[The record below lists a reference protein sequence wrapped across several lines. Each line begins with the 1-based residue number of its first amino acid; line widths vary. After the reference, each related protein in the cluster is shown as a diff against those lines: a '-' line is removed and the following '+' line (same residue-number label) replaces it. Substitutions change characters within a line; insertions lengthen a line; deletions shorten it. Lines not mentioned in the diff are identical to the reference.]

1 MALLVNLR
9 HLETK
14 NVLLKGELAAAELD
28 LAGLDELIRVEQPLE
43 YDLEAQLLDGSV
55 LVQGSL
61 GLDLQCECARC
72 LKPFVHRLEL
82 KGWACHLP
90 LEGEE
95 KALVVND
102 CVDLT
107 PSIREDILLGLPQHP
122 LCRPECGGLP
132 RKTTGKTKKTGRA
145 GAGKDAASAWNELNK
160 LKF

>member
-1 MALLVNLR
+1 MALLVNLH
-9 HLETK
+9 HLEQK

-82 KGWACHLP
+82 TGWACHLT

-95 KALVVND
+95 KALVAND

-132 RKTTGKTKKTGRA
+132 RKTTGKTKKTGLA
-145 GAGKDAASAWNELNK
+145 GSGNSAASLWNELNT
-160 LKF
+160 